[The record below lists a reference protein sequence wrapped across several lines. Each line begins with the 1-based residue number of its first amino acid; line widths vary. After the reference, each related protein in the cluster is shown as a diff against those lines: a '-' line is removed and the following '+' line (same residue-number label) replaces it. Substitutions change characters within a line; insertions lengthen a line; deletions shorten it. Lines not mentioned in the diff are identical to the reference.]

1 MGRLQ
6 CMLSLN
12 LDFYKNHNEEIILTD
27 LAKVLILL
35 LYLGT
40 CNSQRSLWRRQKKGK
55 QEADE
60 LAKRITYSHSL
71 SKEWITPTH
80 CTWGKAGEGRA

>member
-1 MGRLQ
+1 MYGQSR
-6 CMLSLN
+6 MYARLN

-55 QEADE
+55 QEAD
-60 LAKRITYSHSL
+60 
-71 SKEWITPTH
+71 
-80 CTWGKAGEGRA
+80 

>member
-1 MGRLQ
+1 MYGQSR
-6 CMLSLN
+6 MYARLN

-40 CNSQRSLWRRQKKGK
+40 GNSQRSLWRRQKKGK
-55 QEADE
+55 QEAD
-60 LAKRITYSHSL
+60 
-71 SKEWITPTH
+71 
-80 CTWGKAGEGRA
+80 